1 MKHYTSL
8 SLTYAGQSGTGS
20 WNVRKSQ
27 STSRRITHSQ
37 AGQYSKKSIAGD
49 HHASWKIKPT
59 PLNTS
64 PFLKHKFN
72 INLFSIKQH
81 RLLNNADGKK
91 NKKKQGWPLW
101 GRQVVLWPPV
111 NPSKLRPDMTRRG
124 AATHPGSASFPKP
137 LWRRCK
143 HAIKMQMKINN
154 HISSKFETVL

>member
-49 HHASWKIKPT
+49 HHISWKIKPT
-59 PLNTS
+59 PLNIS

-72 INLFSIKQH
+72 IKQH
-81 RLLNNADGKK
+81 RLLNNADEEE
-91 NKKKQGWPLW
+91 KKKKKKADHCED
-101 GRQVVLWPPV
+101 V
-111 NPSKLRPDMTRRG
+111 KL
-124 AATHPGSASFPKP
+124 
-137 LWRRCK
+137 
-143 HAIKMQMKINN
+143 
-154 HISSKFETVL
+154 SSGHQ